1 MSTQVIIHN
10 KISAQIIFGFS
21 IPCIPPAE
29 KESIT
34 LNINALV
41 K

>member
-1 MSTQVIIHN
+1 MSTQEIIHN
-10 KISAQIIFGFS
+10 KISAQIVFGFFN
-21 IPCIPPAE
+21 PCIPPAK

-41 K
+41 D